1 MPSHRRYDFPAIS
14 DKEQRPQSEEA
25 TRETLFEDH
34 PDWKDGA
41 RGPQIGTVRLTSTTS
56 EFTFGDGDKVTYE
69 GSVPASGK
77 GRVRFKRNSG
87 SGKFR
92 GRDDEIDVE
101 SVNPKRWG

>member
-14 DKEQRPQSEEA
+14 YKEQHPASEEA
-25 TRETLFEDH
+25 TPETLFEDH

-41 RGPQIGTVRLTSTTS
+41 RGPRIGTVRLTSSTS
-56 EFTFGDGDKVTYE
+56 VFTFDDGDKVTYE

-77 GRVRFKRNSG
+77 GRVRFKRDSG
-87 SGKFR
+87 TGKFR

-101 SVNPKRWG
+101 SANPKRWG